1 METSVAEANNP
12 DINVTPLVDVVLVL
26 LIIFMVVTPQLDQGL
41 KVVLPDAAHFDP
53 KNDTTHDPY
62 TVAVARDGR
71 IEVEQKPVA
80 RTELFVTLAK
90 LHRDGPDR
98 PLLLRGDTD
107 GEYGAMRSIFAEA
120 QEVGFRGISLV
131 VADEKKGGAN
141 GR

>member
-1 METSVAEANNP
+1 MAEANKP

-41 KVVLPDAAHFDP
+41 KVELPDASHFDP
-53 KNDTTHDPY
+53 KNDTKHDPY

-71 IEVEQKPVA
+71 IEVEQKPVV
-80 RTELFVTLAK
+80 REELFVTLAK

-107 GEYGAMRSIFAEA
+107 AEYGAMRSIFAEA

-131 VADEKKGGAN
+131 VADEKKGA
-141 GR
+141 GRGN

>member
-1 METSVAEANNP
+1 MAEANKP

-41 KVVLPDAAHFDP
+41 NVVLPDAAHFDP
-53 KNDTTHDPY
+53 KNDAKHDPY

-71 IEVEQKPVA
+71 VEVEQKPVA
-80 RTELFVTLAK
+80 RSELFVTLAK

-107 GEYGAMRSIFAEA
+107 AEYGAMRSIFAES

-131 VADEKKGGAN
+131 VADEKKWGAD
-141 GR
+141 GH